1 MTASKLDRRVQFWRA
16 TPVSTGF
23 GQEQVWAKHGYPVWA
38 LREDVKDG
46 ERWRAAEVQA
56 SITTRFQV
64 RSSEFTRDISPIDR
78 IECEGE
84 LFSITGTKQASQYG
98 RRQLIEITATR
109 RTDGQ

>member
-1 MTASKLDRRVQFWRA
+1 MTASKLDRRCQFWRA
-16 TPVSTGF
+16 TLEDDGF
-23 GQEQVWAKHGYPVWA
+23 GQVQVWAKHGYPVWA

-56 SITTRFQV
+56 SITSRFQV
-64 RSSEFTRDISPIDR
+64 RSSEFTRDLDPRDR

-84 LFSITGTKQASQYG
+84 QFNIVGVKQASQYG
-98 RRQLIEITATR
+98 RRQLIEITAVR